1 MIHYELA
8 AGQSLRVHPGHVGM
22 FDASMAF
29 QVMRVQGVAN
39 RYFGGD
45 THHFAVLSGP
55 GTVWLQ
61 SMPLPVFAASLAPYL
76 SAPDNR
82 KAAVEGGVI
91 GGVINDLL
99 R

>member
-1 MIHYELA
+1 
-8 AGQSLRVHPGHVGM
+8 
-22 FDASMAF
+22 
-29 QVMRVQGVAN
+29 
-39 RYFGGD
+39 
-45 THHFAVLSGP
+45 
-55 GTVWLQ
+55 
-61 SMPLPVFAASLAPYL
+61 VFAASLAPYL